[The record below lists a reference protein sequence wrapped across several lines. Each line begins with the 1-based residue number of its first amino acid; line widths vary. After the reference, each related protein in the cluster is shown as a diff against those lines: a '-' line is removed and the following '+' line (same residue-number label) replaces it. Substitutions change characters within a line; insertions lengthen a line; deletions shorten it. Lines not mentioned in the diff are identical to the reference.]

1 MIIKPKKSLGQNF
14 LIDPNIIK
22 NIIDLG
28 NITSHDSVIEIGP
41 GTGKL
46 TDEIII
52 RRPKNILLIEKD
64 KILSE
69 NLKTKYENKIEV
81 LNMDILNFNQDNLKN
96 KKSIIFGNLPYNIS
110 TQILIKFI
118 ISETLFKSISKMIFM
133 FQKDVADR
141 LISKCNEKNFG
152 RLSVIANWRLKIN
165 KNFDVSPNCFYP
177 KPKVDSTILT
187 FEPLINYTKF
197 KNPKNLE
204 FITNVFFSKKRKM
217 INKAYN
223 ILFKKNLD
231 IAKSLDLDLKFRPSN
246 IDSEKYY
253 KITKEYEKLNI

>member
-1 MIIKPKKSLGQNF
+1 
-14 LIDPNIIK
+14 
-22 NIIDLG
+22 
-28 NITSHDSVIEIGP
+28 
-41 GTGKL
+41 
-46 TDEIII
+46 
-52 RRPKNILLIEKD
+52 
-64 KILSE
+64 
-69 NLKTKYENKIEV
+69 V
-81 LNMDILNFNQDNLKN
+81 LNIDILNFNQDNLKN

-118 ISETLFKSISKMIFM
+118 ISETLFKSINKMIFM

-177 KPKVDSTILT
+177 KPKVDSTVLT
-187 FEPLINYTKF
+187 FEPIINYTKF

-223 ILFKKNLD
+223 ILFKQNLD
-231 IAKSLDLDLKFRPSN
+231 IAKSLNLDLKFRPAN
-246 IDSEKYY
+246 IDSEIYY